1 MKKNLKKYLQR
12 TILILIAAGVS
23 GILLLLALNQ
33 YVKHAADGKILT
45 PEEIARIGTEESIL
59 WTDST
64 SGKADCILILGAG
77 VWDGVPSPMLKDRLD
92 TGLALYEAGASEKI
106 LVSGDHGRE
115 EYDEVNVMKKY
126 LTDAGVPSEDIFMD
140 HAGFSTYESMYR
152 AKEIFQVES
161 LVVVT
166 QKYHLYR
173 SLYVAEQLGMEV
185 YGAGADPRQYAG
197 RMMRECR
204 EVLARTKDVFYVW
217 SGKEPAY
224 LGMHINIHGDGNAT
238 ND

>member
-1 MKKNLKKYLQR
+1 MKKNWKRYIKGSMLAVC
-12 TILILIAAGVS
+12 AAGVT
-23 GILLLLALNQ
+23 GVLLLLALNQ
-33 YVKHAADGKILT
+33 YVKHTAGSKILT
-45 PEEIARIGTEESIL
+45 PEEITQIGTEESTL
-59 WTDST
+59 WADST

-92 TGLALYEAGASEKI
+92 TGLALYEAGAAEKI

-115 EYDEVNVMKKY
+115 EYDEVNVMKEY

-152 AKEIFQVES
+152 TKEIFQVES

-166 QKYHLYR
+166 QEYHLYR
-173 SLYVAEQLGMEV
+173 SLYVAEQLGMEA

-197 RMMRECR
+197 RLMRECR
-204 EVLARTKDVFYVW
+204 EVLARTKDVFYVL
-217 SGKEPAY
+217 SGKEPTY
-224 LGMHINIHGDGNAT
+224 LGAIINIHGDGNVT

>member
-1 MKKNLKKYLQR
+1 MKKNWKRYIKKCLG
-12 TILILIAAGVS
+12 IVGIAGVF
-23 GILLLLALNQ
+23 GMLALIGLNQ
-33 YVKHAADGKILT
+33 YVKQTAGDYILT
-45 PEEIARIGTEESIL
+45 PEEITKIGTEESLL
-59 WTDST
+59 WTDNA

-92 TGLALYEAGASEKI
+92 TGLALYEAGAAEKI
-106 LVSGDHGRE
+106 LVSGDHGRS
-115 EYDEVNVMKKY
+115 EYDEVNVMKEY

-166 QKYHLYR
+166 QEYHLYR
-173 SLYVAEQLGMEV
+173 SLYVAQQLGMEA

-197 RMMRECR
+197 RIMRECR
-204 EVLARTKDVFYVW
+204 EVLARTKDVFYVI
-217 SGKEPAY
+217 SGKEPTY
-224 LGMHINIHGDGNAT
+224 LGVSINIHGDGNVT